1 MPPIIEDFAGYEEAL
16 APHGNREIPSRP
28 YISTGRRGIVASEP
42 VDDGT
47 LGVAFAMVIIL
58 CVIIMVTLFS
68 SICIIKPDQEGVLS
82 ILGRYSRTLR
92 SGLHFVPPF
101 ISKVRMVEVG
111 YQPIDLPDREY
122 RTADD
127 FRVELDLFVS
137 LDVEDAAKAVL
148 NTTDYKKSSMHEVE
162 LAMGTVVTG
171 TDLPD
176 LMEMEPDL
184 TSELRPTLDEA
195 TKPFGVVIRKV
206 NVRDLRPDERGEKFL
221 RDLAATSATGG
232 VGAKIAIAE
241 GTPAFH
247 RSGLWM
253 DKRED
258 NIARVREALDFLPS
272 GLPQPL
278 WGWHVDDLAVAIVDG
293 KKRQSSTGTPLVEI
307 EGVWY
312 VADPSDI
319 ALFLKE
325 WREE

>member
-1 MPPIIEDFAGYEEAL
+1 
-16 APHGNREIPSRP
+16 
-28 YISTGRRGIVASEP
+28 VASGP

-47 LGVAFAMVIIL
+47 MLTAFAMVIIL
-58 CVIIMVTLFS
+58 LIIIMFTLFF
-68 SICIIKPDQEGVLS
+68 SICIVKPDQEGVLS
-82 ILGRYSRTLR
+82 ILGKYSRTLR
-92 SGLHFVPPF
+92 SGLHFVLPF

-111 YQPIDLPDREY
+111 YQPIDLPAREY

-162 LAMGTVVTG
+162 LAVGTLVKG

-176 LMEMEPDL
+176 LMDMDHDL
-184 TSELRPTLDEA
+184 TNELRPTLDEA
-195 TKPFGVVIRKV
+195 TEPFGVVIRKV
-206 NVRDLRPDERGEKFL
+206 NVRDLRPDGRGEKFL
-221 RDLAATSATGG
+221 RDLAATSATGV
-232 VGAKIAIAE
+232 VGAKTHSAE
-241 GTPAFH
+241 GTPAFQ
-247 RSGLWM
+247 RSGLWL

-272 GLPQPL
+272 GLPQSL
-278 WGWHVDDLAVAIVDG
+278 WGWHVDELAAAIVDG
-293 KKRQSSTGTPLVEI
+293 KKHRSSTGASLVEI
-307 EGVWY
+307 DGLWY

>member
-1 MPPIIEDFAGYEEAL
+1 MAGA
-16 APHGNREIPSRP
+16 
-28 YISTGRRGIVASEP
+28 P

-47 LGVAFAMVIIL
+47 LAVAFAMVIIL
-58 CVIIMVTLFS
+58 LIIIMVTLWS

-101 ISKVRMVEVG
+101 VSKVRRVEVG

-148 NTTDYKKSSMHEVE
+148 DTTDYKRSSMHEVE
-162 LAMGTVVTG
+162 LSVGTVVTG

-176 LMEMEPDL
+176 LMEMDPEL
-184 TSELRPTLDEA
+184 TTVLRGVLDEA
-195 TKPFGVVIRKV
+195 TEPYGVVIRKV
-206 NVRDLRPDERGEKFL
+206 SIRDLRPDERGEKFL
-221 RDLAATSATGG
+221 RDLAATSASGG
-232 VGAKIAIAE
+232 VGTKAALAD
-241 GTPAFH
+241 GTPVFH

-253 DKRED
+253 DSRDD
-258 NIARVREALDFLPS
+258 NIEKVREALDFLPS

-278 WGWHVDDLAVAIVDG
+278 WGWHVDDLAAAIVDG
-293 KKRQSSTGTPLVEI
+293 KKRNSSTGTPLVEI
-307 EGVWY
+307 EGIWY
-312 VADPSDI
+312 VADHSDI

>member
-1 MPPIIEDFAGYEEAL
+1 MAG
-16 APHGNREIPSRP
+16 
-28 YISTGRRGIVASEP
+28 EP

-47 LGVAFAMVIIL
+47 LAVAFGMVIIL
-58 CVIIMVTLFS
+58 CIIIMVTLFS

-101 ISKVRMVEVG
+101 VSKVRRVEVG

-127 FRVELDLFVS
+127 FRVEMDLFVS

-162 LAMGTVVTG
+162 IALGTVVTG

-176 LMEMEPDL
+176 LMEMDREL
-184 TSELRPTLDEA
+184 TTVLRGVLGEA
-195 TKPFGVVIRKV
+195 TEPYGVVIRKV
-206 NVRDLRPDERGEKFL
+206 NIRDLRPDERGEKFL
-221 RDLAATSATGG
+221 RDLAATSSTGG
-232 VGAKIAIAE
+232 VGAKTALAE
-241 GTPAFH
+241 GTPVFH

-253 DKRED
+253 DSRDD
-258 NIARVREALDFLPS
+258 NIAKVREALDFLPS

-293 KKRQSSTGTPLVEI
+293 KKRDSSTGTPLVEI
-307 EGVWY
+307 DGAWY